1 MTGIIIKPM
10 QKLGTFVPKF
20 YRNIFVQPVRSQSSY
35 ATERLEYTNYGIPTE
50 VIKHI
55 KEEKTFD
62 LKKGEVLVKFLAS
75 PVNPADINTIQ
86 VRKRVD

>member
-1 MTGIIIKPM
+1 MTVIIKPM
-10 QKLGTFVPKF
+10 QKLGTSVPKF
-20 YRNIFVQPVRSQSSY
+20 YRSIFLQSIRSRSSY
-35 ATERLEYTNYGIPTE
+35 ATERLEYTNYGIPSE
-50 VIKHI
+50 VIKHV

-86 VRKRVD
+86 VRKRLV